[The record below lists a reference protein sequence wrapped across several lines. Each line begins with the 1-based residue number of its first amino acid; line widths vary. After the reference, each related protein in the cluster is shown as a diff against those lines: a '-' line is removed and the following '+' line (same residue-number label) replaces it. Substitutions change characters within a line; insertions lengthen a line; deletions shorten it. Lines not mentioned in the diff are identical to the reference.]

1 MPGVESLSDN
11 RGSDFIREEVG
22 TGADYFADGTD
33 VLPDESGPTRSSGM
47 ILSQQIAPISKA

>member
-47 ILSQQIAPISKA
+47 DLVQQSC